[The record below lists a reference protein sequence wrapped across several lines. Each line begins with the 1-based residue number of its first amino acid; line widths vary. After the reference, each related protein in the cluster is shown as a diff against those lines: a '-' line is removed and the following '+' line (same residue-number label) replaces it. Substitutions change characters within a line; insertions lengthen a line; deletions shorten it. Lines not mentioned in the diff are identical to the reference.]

1 MLLVVLGTYLH
12 GFGYGGKGKI
22 PKVYFGHNIV
32 GHCKWVWV
40 HTIVFGFCTLDQTGS
55 KLLQIIFSKL
65 LSESYSRISHE
76 SLCLHHQSTLSCFV
90 SLQLLLN
97 CDHQV
102 TSCWRVSSET
112 SFFLCNKTISGHVM
126 LLSNKVALL
135 IGMTYHVFATL
146 TKLIPW
152 YTL

>member
-1 MLLVVLGTYLH
+1 MVVWKMLLVVLGTYLH
-12 GFGYGGKGKI
+12 GFGYGRKGKI

-65 LSESYSRISHE
+65 LSESYSRISQE

-102 TSCWRVSSET
+102 TSDAGESPLKPPFSCAIRP
-112 SFFLCNKTISGHVM
+112 FRDM
-126 LLSNKVALL
+126 
-135 IGMTYHVFATL
+135 
-146 TKLIPW
+146 
-152 YTL
+152 